1 MICAEDNGIWD
12 AAINMGFRMA
22 LSNYKPR
29 QPPKYEYP
37 EDVCVTCLLL
47 TLPAVLNADVLCA
60 WMPAQVDEFDRKRI
74 TEKTYDSQEEV
85 PLQRCIASLLADELW

>member
-37 EDVCVTCLLL
+37 EDVC
-47 TLPAVLNADVLCA
+47 D
-60 WMPAQVDEFDRKRI
+60 MPATGSTSCVE
-74 TEKTYDSQEEV
+74 
-85 PLQRCIASLLADELW
+85 C